1 MDFSLVFV
9 IILLGGWLFGRLF
22 GKIGLPSILG
32 MVVFG
37 IICSLTLTGRTPS
50 LLWDMAPYL
59 KSFALIVILLRAG
72 LGLNKDALK
81 KNGRIAVLMAF
92 LPCLVEGAAITVA
105 MMLIF
110 RFSLFVSG
118 LTGFMLAA
126 VSPAVIVPSMLD
138 LKARGIGREKDVPT
152 IILAGASAD
161 DVFAITLFTVF
172 LDLALSG
179 KVNLARSLASVPLSI
194 VLGIGA
200 GILAGYFL
208 LRFFHRFH
216 ESIRA
221 TEKTLVL
228 VMAGTLLVDLGD
240 SGHFAALIGLMTIGF
255 ILLEKSEVIAHELAA
270 KLSKIWVFA
279 EIILFVLIGYSLDVS
294 VALQG
299 GLKALA
305 VLGIGLFFRSLAVL
319 AATSFSHLTLRERL
333 FCVIAY
339 LPKATVQA
347 ALGGVALSRGIPE
360 GPEILALA
368 VLAIIVTTPIGLI
381 GIRTLGPGLLE
392 VRKLKADSGKP
403 SFM

>member
-1 MDFSLVFV
+1 MDFSIIFV
-9 IILLGGWLFGRLF
+9 IILLGGWIFGRIF
-22 GKIGLPSILG
+22 GKIGLPSIFG

-37 IICSLTLTGRTPS
+37 IICSLTLTDKAPD

-81 KNGRIAVLMAF
+81 KNGRVAVLLAF
-92 LPCLVEGAAITVA
+92 LPCLVEGAALTLAI
-105 MMLIF
+105 
-110 RFSLFVSG
+110 RFVFGFDLFTAG
-118 LTGFMLAA
+118 LTGYMLAA

-138 LKARGIGREKDVPT
+138 LKEKGIGREKDVPT
-152 IILAGASAD
+152 IILAGASVD
-161 DVFAITLFTVF
+161 DVIAITLFTVF

-179 KVNLARSLASVPLSI
+179 QADILRSVLSVPLSL
-194 VLGIGA
+194 VLGIAA
-200 GILAGYFL
+200 GGVAGFLL
-208 LRFFHRFH
+208 LRFFRRFH

-228 VMAGTLLVDLGD
+228 IMAGTLLVDLGD
-240 SGHFAALIGLMTIGF
+240 SAHFAALIGLMTIGF
-255 ILLEKSEVIAHELAA
+255 ILLERSEVIAHELAG

-279 EIILFVLIGYSLDVS
+279 EIVLFVLIGFSLDVH
-294 VALQG
+294 VALAG

-305 VLGIGLFFRSLAVL
+305 VLAIGLFFRSLAVL
-319 AATSFSHLTLRERL
+319 ASTSFSTLSWRERL

-360 GPEILALA
+360 GDTILALA

-381 GIRTLGPGLLE
+381 GIR
-392 VRKLKADSGKP
+392 VFGKP
-403 SFM
+403 LLDS

>member
-9 IILLGGWLFGRLF
+9 VILLGGWLSGRLF

-37 IICSLTLTGRTPS
+37 IGCSLFLTSHTPQ
-50 LLWDMAPYL
+50 LLWDVAPCL

-81 KNGRIAVLMAF
+81 KNGRIALLLAF
-92 LPCLVEGAAITVA
+92 LPCLAEGAALTLAIHYVFHFDFYTA
-105 MMLIF
+105 
-110 RFSLFVSG
+110 G
-118 LTGFMLAA
+118 LTAFMLSA

-138 LKARGIGREKDVPT
+138 LKSRGIGKEKDVPT
-152 IILAGASAD
+152 IILAGASVD
-161 DVFAITLFTVF
+161 DVVAITLFTVF

-179 KVNLARSLASVPLSI
+179 QVDILRAVLSVPLSL
-194 VLGIGA
+194 VLGIAAGA
-200 GILAGYFL
+200 AAGFLL
-208 LRFFHRFH
+208 LRFFRRYH
-216 ESIRA
+216 EDIRA

-240 SGHFAALIGLMTIGF
+240 SAHFAALIGLMTIGF
-255 ILLEKSEVIAHELAA
+255 IVLEKSELIAKELAG

-279 EIILFVLIGYSLDVS
+279 EIILFVLIGFSLDVT
-294 VALQG
+294 VALHG

-305 VLGIGLFFRSLAVL
+305 VLAIGLAFRSLAVWL
-319 AATSFSHLTLRERL
+319 STAGSHLTRRERL

-360 GPEILALA
+360 GDTILALA
-368 VLAIIVTTPIGLI
+368 VMAILVTTPVGLI
-381 GIRTLGPGLLE
+381 GIRKLGRPLLE
-392 VRKLKADSGKP
+392 GA
-403 SFM
+403 